1 MHENGIYRVLM
12 DEKWDLEDLYEFPHL
27 YSQIY
32 SFVYCLDS
40 EIDAKSNER
49 INFALE
55 EYPWKGGFSYI
66 NIYTVLRGQIPYE
79 HKPKISSINY
89 ASPGWLDILLN
100 PDVAIKVAGSAAI
113 LLGTA
118 VTAAKTYKTIRR
130 TLASINK
137 DRKKND
143 AEIARLTQAET
154 KAIMDMS
161 DELAAHL
168 GFESVQKLHQ
178 RTKNPEVSLKLL
190 MAHYRRL
197 EALNE
202 FVKNGKAKLP

>member
-1 MHENGIYRVLM
+1 
-12 DEKWDLEDLYEFPHL
+12 
-27 YSQIY
+27 
-32 SFVYCLDS
+32 VYCLDS
-40 EIDAKSNER
+40 NIDAKSDER
-49 INFALE
+49 INLALE

-100 PDVAIKVAGSAAI
+100 PDVAIKVAESVAI
-113 LLGTA
+113 LLGAA

-154 KAIMDMS
+154 KAIMDMC

-168 GFESVQKLHQ
+168 GFESVQKLHR

-202 FVKNGKAKLP
+202 FVKNGKAELPYKNG